1 MENLSLPE
9 QSPGDQRLEE
19 QRLGEAED
27 REGRDQTEVGRDHS
41 QEVVVVE
48 EEAGEEVVEEEE
60 VVEAR
65 EEDPRVVL
73 EVGSLDLVTVP
84 GEM

>member
-1 MENLSLPE
+1 MGNLSLPE
-9 QSPGDQRLEE
+9 QSPGEQRLEE

-41 QEVVVVE
+41 QEVVVVVVE
-48 EEAGEEVVEEEE
+48 VEAG
-60 VVEAR
+60 

>member
-9 QSPGDQRLEE
+9 QSPGEQRLEE
-19 QRLGEAED
+19 QRLEEAED
-27 REGRDQTEVGRDHS
+27 REGRDQTVVGRDHS
-41 QEVVVVE
+41 QVEVVEV
-48 EEAGEEVVEEEE
+48 EAGEEVVEEEE
-60 VVEAR
+60 VVAR
-65 EEDPRVVL
+65 EEDQRVVL

>member
-1 MENLSLPE
+1 MGNLSLPE
-9 QSPGDQRLEE
+9 QSPGHQRLEE

-41 QEVVVVE
+41 QEVLVE
-48 EEAGEEVVEEEE
+48 VEAGEEVVEEEE
-60 VVEAR
+60 VVEAE

>member
-19 QRLGEAED
+19 QTLGEAED

-41 QEVVVVE
+41 QEVVVEV
-48 EEAGEEVVEEEE
+48 EAGEEVVEEE
-60 VVEAR
+60 VVVVVAR